1 MSPAPQPRTVQL
13 ASSILEHT
21 TILESFLHENGLPSP
36 SFDPGTP
43 PKLPLSP
50 EVEKSLE
57 MALSSLDEL
66 TALLMGPMGWLLNQ
80 IGHAFDLAS
89 LHAMYRYKVPSK
101 FPVGSK
107 IPIRALSKLCVSS
120 ASGEGVDKGTVAD
133 SEDKMTRLM
142 QHAVSNYLL
151 LQESPGGPVSHT
163 ALSAMVAQ
171 VPGLYY
177 WIGSACEDMWPSA
190 PHVVHAIM
198 QNNLN
203 NSTSNS
209 ITPPSETTTNH
220 ENAKSS
226 SQQPASSGRTAPQPV
241 TTLTGHNLAEQTT
254 VTFFDTLRKQPAR
267 MARFGNAMSVMQN
280 MMPGFDATAAL
291 EAYDWAGLVSTTK
304 LTVVDVGGG
313 QNGDFAHALAASK
326 HGDTILNKIVVQD
339 LDLKKTETTDSKRS
353 GIVEF
358 MHHDFFSEQ
367 PVWLDAD
374 VYFLRMV
381 LHDWSD
387 GDCVR
392 ILRGLV
398 PALER
403 KKKGRILINDLVV
416 PGPPPP
422 SGLLP
427 SATSDGNGP
436 AGGGP
441 PSRYIER
448 QMRRQDLAMMA
459 MFDSKERN
467 EEQWGAVIKRAD
479 ERLGVKSVTRCAG
492 GMSPMAVIEVVLEQ
506 E

>member
-1 MSPAPQPRTVQL
+1 MSPPQPRTVQL

-21 TILESFLHENGLPSP
+21 TILEKFLHENGLPSP

-57 MALSSLDEL
+57 TALSSLDEL
-66 TALLMGPMGWLLNQ
+66 MALLLGPMGWLMNQ
-80 IGHAFDLAS
+80 IGHSFDLAS
-89 LHAMYRYKVPSK
+89 LHAMYRYKVPSQ

-107 IPIRALSKLCVSS
+107 IPIRTLSKLCVSS
-120 ASGEGVDKGTVAD
+120 ASGERVHKSIVAD

-151 LQESPGGPVSHT
+151 LQESPDGPVSHT

-171 VPGLYY
+171 VPGLYD

-198 QNNLN
+198 QNND
-203 NSTSNS
+203 
-209 ITPPSETTTNH
+209 IT
-220 ENAKSS
+220 NAKSS
-226 SQQPASSGRTAPQPV
+226 SSGSTVQSV
-241 TTLTGHNLAEQTT
+241 TLTGHNLAEQTT
-254 VTFFDTLRKQPAR
+254 VNFFATLRKQPER

-291 EAYDWAGLVSTTK
+291 EAYNWAGLVSSSTPK

-313 QNGDFAHALAASK
+313 QNGDFAHALAAK
-326 HGDTILNKIVVQD
+326 HGVIFEKIIVQD
-339 LDLKKTETTDSKRS
+339 LDLKPETDSKRGS

-358 MHHDFFSEQ
+358 MHHDFFTEQ
-367 PVWLDAD
+367 PVRGAN

-392 ILRGLV
+392 ILRGLA
-398 PALER
+398 PALE
-403 KKKGRILINDLVV
+403 KKKNKGRILINDLVV

-422 SGLLP
+422 FGLLP
-427 SATSDGNGP
+427 SSRTPDGKGP
-436 AGGGP
+436 GP

-467 EEQWGAVIKRAD
+467 QEQWGAVFTQAD
-479 ERLGVKSVTRCAG
+479 ERFRVKSVTRCAG
-492 GMSPMAVIEVVLEQ
+492 GMSPMAVIEVILEQ
-506 E
+506 EE